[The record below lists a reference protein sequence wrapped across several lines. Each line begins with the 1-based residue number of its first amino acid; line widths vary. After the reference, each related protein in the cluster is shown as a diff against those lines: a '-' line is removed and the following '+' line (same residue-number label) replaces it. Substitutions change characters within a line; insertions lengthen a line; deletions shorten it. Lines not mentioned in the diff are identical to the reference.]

1 VEARGEIGTAPVEAK
16 GVDMVKKI
24 EPASEPEEQGQAWPR
39 TTPCPDKAKQNY

>member
-1 VEARGEIGTAPVEAK
+1 VEARGEIGTAQ
-16 GVDMVKKI
+16 VDMVKKI